1 MIALSATASSAA
13 PAHALAARRER
24 GGEHREGEHAE
35 RKVDEEDPAPRQVR
49 REVAAEERAGDAR
62 ETEGGA
68 EHPLVAPA
76 LARRDD
82 VGDDRLRAHHQ
93 PAAAE
98 PLDGAEE
105 HELHHAAAH
114 AAEHRADEE

>member
-35 RKVDEEDPAPRQVR
+35 REVDVEDPAPRQVR

-62 ETEGGA
+62 DAEHGA
-68 EHPLVAPA
+68 EDPLVASP

-82 VGDDRLRAHHQ
+82 VADHGLGGDHQSAATESLDRAEGDELRHV
-93 PAAAE
+93 AA
-98 PLDGAEE
+98 D
-105 HELHHAAAH
+105 
-114 AAEHRADEE
+114 